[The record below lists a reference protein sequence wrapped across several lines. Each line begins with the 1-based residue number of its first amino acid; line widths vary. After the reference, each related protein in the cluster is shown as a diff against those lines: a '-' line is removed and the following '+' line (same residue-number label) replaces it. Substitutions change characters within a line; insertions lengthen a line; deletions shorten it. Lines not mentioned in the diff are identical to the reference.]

1 MYSCECYDYLNR
13 HICKHVH
20 AIHMHIT
27 QVQPRTIETDSEQ
40 QIMVTALS
48 TKEDAHTGD
57 DNQNKIAQ
65 LFVSVIHVHT
75 DPRVQLS
82 ETQRLLGEL
91 STIIN
96 EENTDVHPYLK
107 VLTQISPRHF

>member
-27 QVQPRTIETDSEQ
+27 QVQPCTIETDSEQ

-57 DNQNKIAQ
+57 DNQNNYLYLSYIQ
-65 LFVSVIHVHT
+65 IH
-75 DPRVQLS
+75 
-82 ETQRLLGEL
+82 EYNCQRH
-91 STIIN
+91 N
-96 EENTDVHPYLK
+96 DCWVNYL
-107 VLTQISPRHF
+107 Q